1 MDKGAFVACPETE
14 YKQAR
19 PLLLMPQHQG
29 RVPGAAHAW
38 HASTSG
44 QGHLQA
50 DTEESQAPPHIWS
63 CPWSSGRI
71 CSTLG
76 SASGCYCE
84 METFWRDGE
93 QSQVFSCLHQSH
105 VGEDCP
111 SRGWLPRDDEPLAH
125 SAPAPRI
132 PGSQVLAAGSSCS
145 SSGFWMTLESAG
157 NHWARFLRQRQRQ
170 DGRSVTGV

>member
-1 MDKGAFVACPETE
+1 M
-14 YKQAR
+14 
-19 PLLLMPQHQG
+19 LMPRHQG
-29 RVPGAAHAW
+29 HVPGAAHAW
-38 HASTSG
+38 RASTSG

-50 DTEESQAPPHIWS
+50 DTEESQAPPHSWS

-93 QSQVFSCLHQSH
+93 QSQVFSCLPQSH

-111 SRGWLPRDDEPLAH
+111 SRGWLPRDEPLAH
-125 SAPAPRI
+125 GSPAPRI
-132 PGSQVLAAGSSCS
+132 PGSQVLAAESWCS
-145 SSGFWMTLESAG
+145 SSGFWMTLRVCWKSLGSFPQAEAK
-157 NHWARFLRQRQRQ
+157 A
-170 DGRSVTGV
+170 GRS